1 MGEILGLL
9 PCVSELQKEVG
20 SKGFF
25 HVSHQSLH
33 IELIDLF
40 LAWRMENVERA
51 DSPWSEISGR
61 CAPFVASLVL
71 SQLSAF
77 QGSHW
82 CSEDYRL
89 PFFPHHII
97 DFLIVYQLFYFQD
110 I

>member
-51 DSPWSEISGR
+51 DSPWSEISG
-61 CAPFVASLVL
+61 
-71 SQLSAF
+71 
-77 QGSHW
+77 
-82 CSEDYRL
+82 
-89 PFFPHHII
+89 
-97 DFLIVYQLFYFQD
+97 
-110 I
+110 